1 MQVLRQP
8 SPTCLLLCLLLC
20 VLAFLVT
27 CTEVKSVIRSVTLS
41 VDPAADVERGA
52 NLTLTCAV
60 DAAHS
65 GGVMPAYQYSFFKDY
80 EKRELARPQPTDNV
94 GRVVYSIPS
103 ARAIHSGKYQCKVV
117 IDGQNWVSNFRDVVV
132 RGLQAPVLTVDKT
145 AVREGETVSIT
156 CRADG
161 EMGKLTFSIKDG
173 SDEVHRKETDSGHMQ
188 EIIPLR
194 SARTASLTCSYF
206 LAIGTKTLQSNVSN
220 VLSVAVHELDIT
232 PSVTVHPQTGVIE
245 GDTVNITC
253 SVNPHYQDLS
263 SLSLNLMKGPKI
275 LDMKNATY
283 SKCVL
288 ASDSGEYECSA
299 ELDGVRK
306 SGSVNLTVRELFSQ
320 PTVTVTPTDV
330 FEGQDFTVHC
340 RSLDFAS
347 ERIRRDDVKYSI
359 LRNEDNVTL
368 GRFDGTY
375 RAMAGTKTNGNY
387 TCSAQVRT
395 IVKRSTSVSF
405 EAKVLVSR
413 PVITVD
419 ERVVLGRPFNIYCY
433 SENGSLPINYTL
445 IWKRTVL
452 NHSILTHTR
461 QQAQFTATVHSEA
474 DVHSLACG
482 AQNYDRK
489 QPLMSSTLKASVTVP
504 AQKAFLTVVPTP
516 EDIVEGH
523 DIYLICSIMR
533 GTPPFTIKWYRQD
546 DRGLLYTNTV
556 STNSSSHTLVGVH
569 NENSGT
575 YYCDVQN
582 YGSDRALSN
591 KVSFTVNMARWKK
604 ALIIGACLLAL
615 AVVVVVVLIRYRAKR
630 GKRETAVKLS
640 VSREQRQQSRH
651 VEQEA
656 SRSSTLQ

>member
-1 MQVLRQP
+1 FIQM
-8 SPTCLLLCLLLC
+8 PTSS
-20 VLAFLVT
+20 LVFA
-27 CTEVKSVIRSVTLS
+27 VIRSVTLS

-117 IDGQNWVSNFRDVVV
+117 IDGQNWSTQAEAAANGFLERA
-132 RGLQAPVLTVDKT
+132 GLQAPVLTVDKT

-206 LAIGTKTLQSNVSN
+206 LAIGTKTLHFSSPLTYLPPVSF
-220 VLSVAVHELDIT
+220 VPELDIT

-306 SGSVNLTVRELFSQ
+306 SAYKLLFSQ

-489 QPLMSSTLKASVTVP
+489 QPLMSSTLKASVTGELTVMFHP
-504 AQKAFLTVVPTP
+504 AFLTVVPTP

-591 KVSFTVNMARWKK
+591 KVSFTGK
-604 ALIIGACLLAL
+604 AGCGTFCPLTVPFFWLLYLFPSLPTFSFLGFTEKPASP
-615 AVVVVVVLIRYRAKR
+615 KSDD
-630 GKRETAVKLS
+630 S
-640 VSREQRQQSRH
+640 VISH
-651 VEQEA
+651 P
-656 SRSSTLQ
+656 